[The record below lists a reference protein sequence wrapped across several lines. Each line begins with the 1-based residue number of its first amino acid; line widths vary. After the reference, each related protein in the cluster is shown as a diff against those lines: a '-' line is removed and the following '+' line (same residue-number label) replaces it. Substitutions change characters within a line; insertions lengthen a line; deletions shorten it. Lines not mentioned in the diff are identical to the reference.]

1 MNTAQTTPL
10 CDPLLALMPLP
21 YQAEF
26 YPFGFPVSVASN
38 SRLVLD
44 AAEESWAG
52 FRKQF
57 DERPI
62 EIRCLVT
69 ASGDGTPPAP
79 IVRAQGN
86 LLISVAGAEN
96 FHCCDLVNGFAAA
109 WVTETVAANIQHF
122 RYHFL
127 EAMAYCLLDMLHL
140 VAVHAACVS
149 LDGHGVL
156 LAGDSGAGKSSLAYA
171 CARRGWVY
179 TSDDGSSLLRR
190 GGGRAVLGNS
200 RLFRFRETAGELFPE
215 FRGFTDIRRGNGK
228 PTIEVRTDSLPAVR
242 TALESHVDY
251 VVFLNRRDGAEAILL
266 PVSEQETRRRLFFN
280 PWPLE
285 LPMHAERRAAME
297 RLLTAP
303 AYEMRYRGLD
313 GAVNRLEQLVRGGS

>member
-1 MNTAQTTPL
+1 MNTAPTTPL
-10 CDPLLALMPLP
+10 CDPLLAFMPLP
-21 YQAEF
+21 YRAEF

-69 ASGDGTPPAP
+69 AAGDGTPPAP

-96 FHCCDLVNGFAAA
+96 FHCCDLVSGFATA
-109 WVTETVAANIQHF
+109 WVTGSVAANSQYF

-127 EAMAYCLLDMLHL
+127 EAMASCLLHMLHL
-140 VAVHAACVS
+140 VDVHAACVS

-179 TSDDGSSLLRR
+179 TSDDGISLVRR
-190 GGGRAVLGNS
+190 SGGRTVLGNS
-200 RLFRFRETAGELFPE
+200 RLFRFRKTAGELFPE
-215 FRGFTDIRRGNGK
+215 FRRFTDIRNGNGK

-251 VVFLNRRDGAEAILL
+251 LVFLNRRDEAEPNLH
-266 PVSEQETRRRLFFN
+266 PVSQQETRKRLFFN

-285 LPMHAERRAAME
+285 LPMHAEWQAAIE

-303 AYEMRYRGLD
+303 AYEMRYRDLD
-313 GAVNRLEQLVRGGS
+313 SAVDRLEQLVRGGS